1 MKPQLKLSLKSLALI
16 SAVLFFGAAKTTLA
30 ANDGPYVGVAGE
42 VSLGPGSVS
51 YPGNLYN
58 LANDGRFSYG
68 ASAGYIYKN
77 FGLELKYQDL
87 GSQHQTG
94 LNGAPVNT
102 GNFSGK
108 YYGVNGLYFI
118 PVNEGKQDFYLGIG
132 AGSLQTKLETT
143 SLSTSQSEL
152 ALNLALGVRVNL
164 TNNFAVTGEVNHITP
179 VSHGIR
185 TTGLYN
191 TGFTVISLGLVAGF

>member
-1 MKPQLKLSLKSLALI
+1 MTSQLKTTWKLLAITAAVLSLGIAKS
-16 SAVLFFGAAKTTLA
+16 TLA

-42 VSLGPGSVS
+42 VSLGPGTVT
-51 YPGNLYN
+51 YPGNSYN

-77 FGLELKYQDL
+77 FGIEAKYQDL
-87 GSQHQTG
+87 GSQHQTA
-94 LNGAPVNT
+94 LNGVAQNN

-108 YYGVNGLYFI
+108 YYGINGLYFI
-118 PVNEGKQDFYLGIG
+118 PVNEGKQDFYLAIG
-132 AGSLQTKLETT
+132 GGSLRTN
-143 SLSTSQSEL
+143 LSTTGLNVSQSEI
-152 ALNLALGVRVNL
+152 ALNLGVGVRINL
-164 TNNFAVTGEVNHITP
+164 NQHFAVTAEANHITP

-191 TGFTVISLGLVAGF
+191 TGFTVLSLGLVAGF